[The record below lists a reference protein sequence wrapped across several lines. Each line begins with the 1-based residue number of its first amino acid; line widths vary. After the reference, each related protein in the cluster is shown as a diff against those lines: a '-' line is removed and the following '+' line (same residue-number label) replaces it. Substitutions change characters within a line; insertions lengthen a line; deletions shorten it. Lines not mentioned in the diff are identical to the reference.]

1 MSHAEMNAIVNKTES
16 LENSTLFVTQFPCIE
31 CAKMIV
37 QSGIKKIVHSNES
50 VCSCQKIDDVEEKT
64 AKKIFDLSN
73 VLYISI

>member
-1 MSHAEMNAIVNKTES
+1 MNAIINKTES
-16 LENSTLFVTQFPCIE
+16 LENSILFVTQFPCIE

-37 QSGIKKIVHSNES
+37 QSGIKKIVYSNEFQHN
-50 VCSCQKIDDVEEKT
+50 CQKIGDIEEQT